1 MKTEK
6 PHSIAAF
13 HKRFPDDAAC
23 LDHLMRTRYG
33 DRLTCFGCAKE
44 ARYYRAKTRRS
55 YACEHCGYQV
65 YPMAGTPFE
74 QTRTDLKSWFYVM
87 FLFCAS
93 RNGVAAKEVQRQLG
107 VTYKTAWRMCRLIR
121 DYMGHVDGDAPLGGT
136 SPGDGPVELDKAFI
150 GGRDKQGF
158 DDKAIVLGMAER
170 HGEIITRVVAD
181 KRVESVIPHVVAN
194 VRPGSRVMSDEG
206 HTFRDLR
213 REGFRHESIN
223 HKAGEWARGD
233 VHTNTIEAFWA
244 NFKRG
249 VKGTYVHVSKKH
261 LQSYLHE
268 FEYRH
273 NLRRQPVLMFEIL
286 VSAFSRVRLAPL
298 PKGAGRTAA

>member
-1 MKTEK
+1 MKHEK
-6 PHSIAAF
+6 PHSIGAF

-33 DRLTCFGCAKE
+33 ERLTCFKCGKD
-44 ARYYRAKTRRS
+44 ARYYRVKARRS
-55 YACEHCGYQV
+55 YECEHCGYQV

-74 QTRTDLKSWFYVM
+74 QTRTDLKSWFFVM

-121 DYMGHVDGDAPLGGT
+121 DYMGYVDGDAPVGGST
-136 SPGDGPVELDKAFI
+136 PGDGPVEVDKAFI
-150 GGRDKQGF
+150 GGKDAQGF

-170 HGEIITRVVAD
+170 GGEIVTRVLAD
-181 KRVESVIPHVVAN
+181 RTVETVVPHLVKN
-194 VRPGSRVMSDEG
+194 IIPGSRVMTDEAAV
-206 HTFRDLR
+206 FRDLT
-213 REGFRHESIN
+213 REGFRHDSIN

-261 LQSYLHE
+261 LQTYLRE
-268 FEYRH
+268 FEFRH
-273 NLRRQPVLMFEIL
+273 NLRRQPALMFELL
-286 VSAFSRVRLAPL
+286 VSAFSRVRLEPS
-298 PKGAGRTAA
+298 PIKAGRNAA